1 MANIDALQG
10 PMRAPASGKAPTS
23 AVVFAHGYGSNG
35 DDLISLAP
43 FFAHAL
49 PDAIFYSP
57 NAPDPWEGGMMGGR
71 QWYSLAGFDP
81 DAIQRDPLRM
91 GETFRAMNERV
102 VKAAVR
108 LDLFLDQIL
117 AAHSLAPERLALIGF
132 SQGTIMSLH
141 VGLRRAQKIG
151 AILGF
156 SGALSAAD
164 KLPGEIKTKPPVALV
179 HGVASLKA
187 APVMATD
194 LRASVSLVL
203 AGLVA
208 EGETVVSR
216 IYHLDRGYEAL
227 DRKLRRCGAAI
238 ERVPA

>member
-1 MANIDALQG
+1 MANVDALQG
-10 PMRAPASGKAPTS
+10 PVRAPASGKAPTS

-43 FFAHAL
+43 FFAQAL

-81 DAIQRDPLRM
+81 EAIQRDPLRM

-117 AAHSLAPERLALIGF
+117 AVHNLAPERLGLIGF

-151 AILGF
+151 AVLGF

-164 KLPGEIKTKPPVALV
+164 KLAGEIKSKPPVALV
-179 HGVASLKA
+179 HGAEDPVIPVRATVETEKVLKELGV
-187 APVMATD
+187 PVQSMIIPGLQHGIDNAGAQFGATF
-194 LRASVSLVL
+194 LRQ
-203 AGLVA
+203 
-208 EGETVVSR
+208 
-216 IYHLDRGYEAL
+216 HLG
-227 DRKLRRCGAAI
+227 
-238 ERVPA
+238 